1 MEIKFYTQ
9 VYMHIN
15 FELYIYKYIYI
26 IIYRLFEMNIKY
38 KKSFGYILMNQSQI
52 FFFLMKSKFSYE

>member
-1 MEIKFYTQ
+1 MEIKSYTQ

-38 KKSFGYILMNQSQI
+38 KKSFGYILMNRSH
-52 FFFLMKSKFSYE
+52 FFLMNSKFSYE

>member
-15 FELYIYKYIYI
+15 FELYIYIY
-26 IIYRLFEMNIKY
+26 IYRLFEMNMKY
-38 KKSFGYILMNQSQI
+38 KKSFGYILMNRSH
-52 FFFLMKSKFSYE
+52 FF